1 MDTKRTHPHLGQ
13 VVNSSCGC
21 FCASHGFSFLEYQHS
36 HFLLS
41 SLWAA
46 ILAYLSFPPI
56 PNRRT
61 LPAALISPS
70 SLMCTHT
77 HGTHTHTHT
86 HEPLCSPWS
95 FLFLSLFLIK
105 PRPLLHFAYLFPDM
119 CSLKKTSRPARSFL
133 VQCALPSMT
142 SSAVVLCHS
151 AWGLSLKPK
160 AALEEASDG
169 FCPLF
174 HSLAFIPLCSQQ
186 ISRQI
191 PNKHVI

>member
-119 CSLKKTSRPARSFL
+119 CSLKKTPLPEEFFGAVCLALHDVISCCSLSQRLRFVFEAKGCSWRGVWWL
-133 VQCALPSMT
+133 LPS
-142 SSAVVLCHS
+142 
-151 AWGLSLKPK
+151 LSFAGFYPSVQPTDIK
-160 AALEEASDG
+160 ADS
-169 FCPLF
+169 
-174 HSLAFIPLCSQQ
+174 
-186 ISRQI
+186 
-191 PNKHVI
+191 

>member
-77 HGTHTHTHT
+77 HGTHTHTPMNPCALRDLFCFSPSSSLNLVLFFT
-86 HEPLCSPWS
+86 LLICS
-95 FLFLSLFLIK
+95 LT
-105 PRPLLHFAYLFPDM
+105 

>member
-1 MDTKRTHPHLGQ
+1 MDFPFWNINIPT
-13 VVNSSCGC
+13 SCSPL
-21 FCASHGFSFLEYQHS
+21 FEQPSWLIYLS
-36 HFLLS
+36 LLS
-41 SLWAA
+41 QTGERSPPLWSRLRLWCAH
-46 ILAYLSFPPI
+46 
-56 PNRRT
+56 
-61 LPAALISPS
+61 
-70 SLMCTHT
+70 THT
-77 HGTHTHTHT
+77 EHTHT

-186 ISRQI
+186 TSRQI